1 MTQRLDLQNWLRF
14 GRLILT
20 WDRETR
26 KWKIWEKCLCDCWNY
41 KRVMRGNL
49 LSWNTTSC
57 WCFQKEFAQNLMTK
71 HWYRYSRIYKIFKW
85 MNDRC
90 KYKSNASYKNY
101 GWRWIVCERKT
112 FEEFKDDMYESYLEH
127 VKKFWEKQTTI
138 DRIDANWNYC
148 KDNCRWATY
157 SEQNRNKR

>member
-1 MTQRLDLQNWLRF
+1 
-14 GRLILT
+14 
-20 WDRETR
+20 
-26 KWKIWEKCLCDCWNY
+26 
-41 KRVMRGNL
+41 
-49 LSWNTTSC
+49 
-57 WCFQKEFAQNLMTK
+57 
-71 HWYRYSRIYKIFKW
+71 

-101 GWRWIVCERKT
+101 GWRWIVCEWKT